1 MQRVSV
7 KLPKNMVDELDER
20 ADKQGVTRSDVI
32 RDTLD
37 DGLNTSND
45 EEIQQLQH
53 ELERCEQRVDRLQ
66 QANLLILED
75 RERTTELEVYVDEQR
90 RRKEVG
96 KLKAWWN
103 DLTGWD

>member
-7 KLPKNMVDELDER
+7 KLPEDMVAELDER
-20 ADKQGVTRSDVI
+20 ADQQGVTRSDVI
-32 RDTLD
+32 RDVLE
-37 DGLNTSND
+37 DGLNTADD
-45 EEIQQLQH
+45 EQIHELER

-66 QANLLILED
+66 QANLLILEN

-90 RRKEVG
+90 RRQEAG

>member
-7 KLPKNMVDELDER
+7 KLPEDMVDELDDR
-20 ADKQGVTRSDVI
+20 ADNQGVTRSDVI
-32 RDTLD
+32 RNMLD
-37 DGLNTSND
+37 DGLNTADD
-45 EEIQQLQH
+45 EEIHQLQQ

-75 RERTTELEVYVDEQR
+75 RDRTQELEVYVSEER
-90 RRKEVG
+90 RRKEAG
-96 KLKAWWN
+96 RIKAWWN

>member
-7 KLPKNMVDELDER
+7 KLPEDMVDELDDQ
-20 ADKQGVTRSDVI
+20 ADNQDVTRSDVI
-32 RDTLD
+32 RNMLD
-37 DGLNTSND
+37 DGLNTADD
-45 EEIQQLQH
+45 EEIQQLQQ

-75 RERTTELEVYVDEQR
+75 REHTTELEIYVDEQR